1 MSKPYHFIRALF
13 LKGLLSVRRGVRL
26 GLLTFGLLFISQPGF
41 TQDETAETSLQQE
54 PQEKQESEEDRLKR
68 EQLERVKK
76 QIRQSEKSIENQQ
89 VKHQFLTNL
98 LKKSERE
105 ISDVARQL
113 NTIKSDK
120 KNNRQK
126 LSNLETEQAELTRE
140 RDQNK
145 KLLAG
150 QLSSMYV
157 NGSHDYSKLLLNQQE
172 PGKLERVLGYYEYL
186 NRARTKN
193 LDRIETILVR
203 LSEIDVQLGETINEL
218 NGLEQQQLKKQSQLT
233 NHQKSRRKTI
243 SQIRK
248 RLKTESQQLEQLK
261 INEQNLTAAL
271 ARIKSLVT
279 EAIELAGL
287 SHLKGHLGWPVNG
300 NLSNKFGR
308 KRRGSL
314 RWKGVVIHSTTGTP
328 VKTVQ
333 QGLVLFADWLKG
345 FGWVIVV
352 DHGDSYMSLYG
363 HNQTLLKAVGEKVE
377 AGEPIAL
384 VGKSGGQSKAGLYFE
399 IRHQGIAINPAV
411 WCKAGV

>member
-1 MSKPYHFIRALF
+1 MSKPNHFIQSVF
-13 LKGLLSVRRGVRL
+13 MKGLLNALMMNVRL
-26 GLLTFGLLFISQPGF
+26 GLLTFGLLFASLPSF
-41 TQDETAETSLQQE
+41 AQDEDSQTSQ
-54 PQEKQESEEDRLKR
+54 PQEKEESEEDRLKR
-68 EQLERVKK
+68 EQLERLKK
-76 QIRQSEKSIENQQ
+76 QIVESEKSIEKQQ
-89 VKHQFLTNL
+89 VKHQFLTNI
-98 LKKSERE
+98 LKKSEKE

-113 NTIKSDK
+113 NTIKSAK
-120 KNNRQK
+120 K
-126 LSNLETEQAELTRE
+126 SNHQEVNDLETEQAKLTRE
-140 RDQNK
+140 KDQNK

-193 LDRIETILVR
+193 LDRIETIFVR
-203 LSEIDVQLGETINEL
+203 LNAIDIQLSEAISEL
-218 NGLEQQQLKKQSQLT
+218 NELEQQQLKKQSQLT
-233 NHQKSRRKTI
+233 KHQKDRRRTI
-243 SQIRK
+243 SQIQK
-248 RLKTESQQLEQLK
+248 RLKTESQQLEHLK
-261 INEQNLTAAL
+261 INEQSLTAAL

-279 EAIELAGL
+279 ESIELAGL

-300 NLSNKFGR
+300 NLTKKFGR

-352 DHGDSYMSLYG
+352 DHGDGYMSLYG